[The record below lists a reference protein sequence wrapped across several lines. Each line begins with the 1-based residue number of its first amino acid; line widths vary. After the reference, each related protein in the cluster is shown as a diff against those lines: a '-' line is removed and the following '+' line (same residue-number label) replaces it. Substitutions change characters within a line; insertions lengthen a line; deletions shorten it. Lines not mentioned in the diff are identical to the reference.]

1 MKKEYKYRL
10 TEDDFIDFQLHYL
23 KSNSNMTSSVKKT
36 IIILV
41 VLYIVVFASMAIY
54 FRDNAFLIV
63 VIALL
68 VSAFSILQIFTYKKR
83 LEKKIVKKVKEYV
96 RSGKLDKV
104 FGDKELTIY
113 DNKVIFKEELKEFR
127 KETLIIDL
135 ASKPYGIDR
144 KIVEQEKLNF
154 IEALGLPREIST
166 NDISKIYERHHKTIY
181 INKKLKQK

>member
-1 MKKEYKYRL
+1 MKKEYEYRL

-23 KSNSNMTSSVKKT
+23 KSNSNMNSSVKKT

-68 VSAFSILQIFTYKKR
+68 VSAFSILQILTYKKR

-113 DNKVIFKEELKEFR
+113 DNKVVFKEDRGTSEFN
-127 KETLIIDL
+127 KDEIIKIDSTNKCVFFYIDEMSAIIIPKQILNSEDIDL
-135 ASKPYGIDR
+135 LLSY
-144 KIVEQEKLNF
+144 
-154 IEALGLPREIST
+154 
-166 NDISKIYERHHKTIY
+166 
-181 INKKLKQK
+181 KK

>member
-23 KSNSNMTSSVKKT
+23 KSNSNMNSSVKKT

-68 VSAFSILQIFTYKKR
+68 VSAFSILQILTYKKR

-113 DNKVIFKEELKEFR
+113 DNKVIFKEDRGTSEFN
-127 KETLIIDL
+127 KDEIIKIDSTNKCVFFYIDEMSAIIIPKQILNSEDIDL
-135 ASKPYGIDR
+135 LLSY
-144 KIVEQEKLNF
+144 
-154 IEALGLPREIST
+154 
-166 NDISKIYERHHKTIY
+166 
-181 INKKLKQK
+181 KK

>member
-23 KSNSNMTSSVKKT
+23 KSNSNMNSSVKKT

-68 VSAFSILQIFTYKKR
+68 VSAFSILQILTYKKR

-113 DNKVIFKEELKEFR
+113 DNKVVFKEDRGTSQFNKDEIIKIDSTNKCVFFYIDEMSAIIIPKQILNSED
-127 KETLIIDL
+127 IDL
-135 ASKPYGIDR
+135 LLSY
-144 KIVEQEKLNF
+144 
-154 IEALGLPREIST
+154 
-166 NDISKIYERHHKTIY
+166 
-181 INKKLKQK
+181 KK

>member
-23 KSNSNMTSSVKKT
+23 KSNSNMNSSVKKT

-68 VSAFSILQIFTYKKR
+68 VSAFSILQILTYKKR

-113 DNKVIFKEELKEFR
+113 DNKVVFKEDRGTSEFN
-127 KETLIIDL
+127 KDEIIKIDSTNKCVFFYIDEMSAIIIPKQILNSEDIDL
-135 ASKPYGIDR
+135 LLSY
-144 KIVEQEKLNF
+144 
-154 IEALGLPREIST
+154 
-166 NDISKIYERHHKTIY
+166 
-181 INKKLKQK
+181 KK

>member
-23 KSNSNMTSSVKKT
+23 KSNSNMNSSVKKT

-68 VSAFSILQIFTYKKR
+68 VSAFSILQILTYKKR

-113 DNKVIFKEELKEFR
+113 DNKVVFKEDRGTSEFN
-127 KETLIIDL
+127 KDEII
-135 ASKPYGIDR
+135 KID
-144 KIVEQEKLNF
+144 
-154 IEALGLPREIST
+154 ST
-166 NDISKIYERHHKTIY
+166 NKCVFFYIDEMSAIIIPKQILNSEDIDFLLSY
-181 INKKLKQK
+181 KK

>member
-23 KSNSNMTSSVKKT
+23 RINSNMTSSIKKT
-36 IIILV
+36 IIILI
-41 VLYIVVFASMAIY
+41 VLYIVVFVSMAIY

-63 VIALL
+63 IIALL
-68 VSAFSILQIFTYKKR
+68 VSAFSALQIFTYKKR

-113 DNKVIFKEELKEFR
+113 DNKVIFKEDRGTSQFNKDEIIKIDSTNKCVFFYIDEMSAIIIPKQILNSED
-127 KETLIIDL
+127 IDL
-135 ASKPYGIDR
+135 LLSY
-144 KIVEQEKLNF
+144 
-154 IEALGLPREIST
+154 
-166 NDISKIYERHHKTIY
+166 
-181 INKKLKQK
+181 KK

>member
-54 FRDNAFLIV
+54 FRDNTFLIV

-104 FGDKELTIY
+104 FGNKELTIY
-113 DNKVIFKEELKEFR
+113 DNKVIFKEDKGTSQFNKDE
-127 KETLIIDL
+127 II
-135 ASKPYGIDR
+135 KID
-144 KIVEQEKLNF
+144 
-154 IEALGLPREIST
+154 ST
-166 NDISKIYERHHKTIY
+166 NKCVFFYIDEMSAIIIPKQILNSEDIDFLLSY
-181 INKKLKQK
+181 KK